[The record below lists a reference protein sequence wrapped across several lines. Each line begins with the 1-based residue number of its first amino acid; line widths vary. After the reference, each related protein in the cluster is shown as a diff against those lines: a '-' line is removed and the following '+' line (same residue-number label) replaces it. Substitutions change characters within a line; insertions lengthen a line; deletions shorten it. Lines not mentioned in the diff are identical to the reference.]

1 MARSAGG
8 EAASEAGLSKWHYA
22 LIFATPVAAGLA
34 YWYYRKARGKGKP
47 PGAGTGETKSSR
59 PVDKSQTNHSRSST
73 DAKDPFE
80 RAKAFKNQGNKYFK
94 EGKFDKAIDCYTEAI
109 ALCPP
114 QNKNELAT
122 FYQNRAAAYEN
133 LKNYTAVIADCTR
146 AIDLNFQYV
155 KALHRRAKAYEI
167 VNELDKCL
175 EDITAVCILEGF
187 QNQNSLLVTDRVLK
201 KIGKASA
208 KELIKAVEC
217 MDKEKYEE
225 VIAHCTKEIEN
236 NGEAI
241 AEALLL
247 RGTLLML
254 QGLSQAT
261 VDDPQSGAPNG
272 LRLSEGGSTIEGTLP
287 VHSTVRV
294 NALIKLGTLKVHA
307 EKLEE
312 ALEDFEKA
320 ASLDPTN
327 ADVFLHRGQVLLLLD
342 RLDDT
347 LKAYGYTDKDK
358 HLSSFVYLCAR
369 LIDKEII
376 GQVLVECNS
385 AGNDDN
391 DAPEAV
397 QPTQAE
403 VMRAAV
409 TLSSV
414 YGKAT
419 TRGEIQDMER
429 SVTLRPDFPSAAAQ
443 RCYVQYRCAAAAKD
457 ASKQME
463 ALRGFEEVQQKFPNC
478 PECYFL
484 HAQILSETKEFERA
498 AENFQKAEKADPAD
512 PNVQVHLGI
521 LHLQWTQNFEKAADH
536 MYKAISMDDKCQFA
550 YETLGSVQVQ
560 RGFLKEGLELFEKA
574 ISLAQT
580 EAELA
585 HLLSLRDAAAA
596 QGRVASRLG
605 MAVTPGFS

>member
-1 MARSAGG
+1 MAPSGMAGSAGG
-8 EAASEAGLSKWHYA
+8 EAASEAGLSKWQYA

-34 YWYYRKARGKGKP
+34 YWYYRKARGRSKP
-47 PGAGTGETKSSR
+47 PGSSAGETKGSKSA
-59 PVDKSQTNHSRSST
+59 DKSQTNHSRGAA

-94 EGKFDKAIDCYTEAI
+94 EGKFDKAIECYTEAI

-133 LKNYTAVIADCTR
+133 LKNYTAVIADCTK

-155 KALHRRAKAYEI
+155 KALHRRAKAYE
-167 VNELDKCL
+167 VVDELDKCL

-201 KIGKASA
+201 KIGKARA
-208 KELIKAVEC
+208 KELIKVRKPVMPSKHFIRNYFVSFCEDPIIKAVQAFRKGKPYPKSDSPGGAYAQAVEC
-217 MDKEKYEE
+217 LANEKYED

-236 NGEAI
+236 NGEAL

-247 RGTLLML
+247 RGTLYML

-261 VDDPQSGAPNG
+261 VDDLNRVLQMDTAS
-272 LRLSEGGSTIEGTLP
+272 LK
-287 VHSTVRV
+287 VRV

-312 ALEDFEKA
+312 ALEDFEQA
-320 ASLDPTN
+320 ASLDPRN

-342 RLDDT
+342 RLEDT
-347 LKAYGYTDKDK
+347 LK
-358 HLSSFVYLCAR
+358 
-369 LIDKEII
+369 
-376 GQVLVECNS
+376 
-385 AGNDDN
+385 
-391 DAPEAV
+391 
-397 QPTQAE
+397 
-403 VMRAAV
+403 
-409 TLSSV
+409 
-414 YGKAT
+414 
-419 TRGEIQDMER
+419 DMEE

-443 RCYVQYRCAAAAKD
+443 RCYVLYRCGVATNNLD
-457 ASKQME
+457 KQIQ
-463 ALRGFEEVQQKFPNC
+463 AFQQFEDIQETFPNC

-484 HAQILSETKEFERA
+484 HAQILSEKKEFEKAEENFMKA
-498 AENFQKAEKADPAD
+498 AEADPSD
-512 PNVQVHLGI
+512 PNVPVHLGI
-521 LHLQWTQNFEKAADH
+521 LQLQWRQDFEKAAEF
-536 MYKAISMDDKCQFA
+536 MNKAIKMDDKCQFA

-560 RGFLKEGLELFEKA
+560 RGFLKEGLEMFDKA
-574 ISLAQT
+574 IMLAQT

>member
-34 YWYYRKARGKGKP
+34 YWYYRKARGRGKP

-167 VNELDKCL
+167 VDELDKCL

-208 KELIKAVEC
+208 KELIKTRKPMMPSKHFIRNYFVSFCEDPVIKAVEAHREGKPFPKSDSPGGAYAQAVEC

-261 VDDPQSGAPNG
+261 VDDLNRVLQMDSAP
-272 LRLSEGGSTIEGTLP
+272 LK
-287 VHSTVRV
+287 VRV

-347 LKAYGYTDKDK
+347 LK
-358 HLSSFVYLCAR
+358 
-369 LIDKEII
+369 
-376 GQVLVECNS
+376 
-385 AGNDDN
+385 
-391 DAPEAV
+391 
-397 QPTQAE
+397 
-403 VMRAAV
+403 
-409 TLSSV
+409 
-414 YGKAT
+414 
-419 TRGEIQDMER
+419 DMER

-443 RCYVQYRCAAAAKD
+443 HCYVQYRCAAAAKD

>member
-1 MARSAGG
+1 MAPSGMARRN
-8 EAASEAGLSKWHYA
+8 
-22 LIFATPVAAGLA
+22 LA
-34 YWYYRKARGKGKP
+34 PGGKP
-47 PGAGTGETKSSR
+47 PGASAGETKGSKS
-59 PVDKSQTNHSRSST
+59 VDKSQTNHSRGST
-73 DAKDPFE
+73 EAKDPFE

-94 EGKFDKAIDCYTEAI
+94 EGKFDKAIECYSEAI

-133 LKNYTAVIADCTR
+133 LKNYTAVITDCTK

-155 KALHRRAKAYEI
+155 KALHRRAKAYEV

-208 KELIKAVEC
+208 KELIKVRKPMLPSKHFIRNYFISFCEDPVVKAVQAHREGKPFLTSDSPGSAYAQAVEC
-217 MDKEKYEE
+217 LAKEKYEE
-225 VIAHCTKEIEN
+225 
-236 NGEAI
+236 
-241 AEALLL
+241 
-247 RGTLLML
+247 
-254 QGLSQAT
+254 ST
-261 VDDPQSGAPNG
+261 VDDLNRVLQMDSAS
-272 LRLSEGGSTIEGTLP
+272 LK
-287 VHSTVRV
+287 VRV

-320 ASLDPTN
+320 ASQDPSN

-342 RLDDT
+342 RLEDT
-347 LKAYGYTDKDK
+347 LK
-358 HLSSFVYLCAR
+358 
-369 LIDKEII
+369 
-376 GQVLVECNS
+376 
-385 AGNDDN
+385 
-391 DAPEAV
+391 
-397 QPTQAE
+397 
-403 VMRAAV
+403 
-409 TLSSV
+409 
-414 YGKAT
+414 
-419 TRGEIQDMER
+419 DMER
-429 SVTLRPDFPSAAAQ
+429 SVSLRPDFPSAAAQ
-443 RCYVQYRCAAAAKD
+443 RCYVQYRYGAATKD
-457 ASKQME
+457 ANKQME
-463 ALRGFEEVQQKFPNC
+463 ALQDFEKVQQMFPNC

-484 HAQILSETKEFERA
+484 HAQILSENKEFEKA
-498 AENFQKAEKADPAD
+498 EENFLKAQKADPTD
-512 PNVQVHLGI
+512 PNVPVHLGI
-521 LHLQWTQNFEKAADH
+521 LHLQWTQDFEKAAEF
-536 MYKAISMDDKCQFA
+536 MYKAISMDEKCQFA

-596 QGRVASRLG
+596 QGKVASRLG

>member
-1 MARSAGG
+1 MAPSGMARSAGG
-8 EAASEAGLSKWHYA
+8 EAASEAGLSKWQYA
-22 LIFATPVAAGLA
+22 VLFATPVAAGLA
-34 YWYYRKARGKGKP
+34 YWYYRKSRARGKP
-47 PGAGTGETKSSR
+47 PGASAGETKGAKS
-59 PVDKSQTNHSRSST
+59 VDKSQTNHSRGST

-94 EGKFDKAIDCYTEAI
+94 EGKFDKAIECYSEAI

-133 LKNYTAVIADCTR
+133 LKNYTAVITDCTK

-155 KALHRRAKAYEI
+155 KALHRRAKAYEV

-208 KELIKAVEC
+208 KELIKVRKPMLPSKHFIRNYFISFCEDPVVKAVQAHREGKPFLTSDSPGSAYAQAVEC
-217 MDKEKYEE
+217 LAKEKYEE
-225 VIAHCTKEIEN
+225 VIEHCTKEIEN
-236 NGEAI
+236 EGEAL

-247 RGTLLML
+247 RGTLHML
-254 QGLSQAT
+254 QGLSQST
-261 VDDPQSGAPNG
+261 VDDLNRVLQMDSAS
-272 LRLSEGGSTIEGTLP
+272 LK
-287 VHSTVRV
+287 VRV

-320 ASLDPTN
+320 ASQDPSN

-342 RLDDT
+342 RLEDT
-347 LKAYGYTDKDK
+347 LK
-358 HLSSFVYLCAR
+358 
-369 LIDKEII
+369 
-376 GQVLVECNS
+376 
-385 AGNDDN
+385 
-391 DAPEAV
+391 
-397 QPTQAE
+397 
-403 VMRAAV
+403 
-409 TLSSV
+409 
-414 YGKAT
+414 
-419 TRGEIQDMER
+419 DMER
-429 SVTLRPDFPSAAAQ
+429 SVSLRPDFPSAAAQ
-443 RCYVQYRCAAAAKD
+443 RCYVQYRYGAATKD
-457 ASKQME
+457 ANKQME
-463 ALRGFEEVQQKFPNC
+463 ALQDFEKVQQMFPNC

-484 HAQILSETKEFERA
+484 HAQILSENKEFEKA
-498 AENFQKAEKADPAD
+498 EENFLKAQKADPTD
-512 PNVQVHLGI
+512 PNVPVHLGI
-521 LHLQWTQNFEKAADH
+521 LHLQWTQDFEKAAEF
-536 MYKAISMDDKCQFA
+536 MYKAISMDEKCQFA

-596 QGRVASRLG
+596 QGKVASRLG

>member
-1 MARSAGG
+1 MAPSGMARSAGG
-8 EAASEAGLSKWHYA
+8 EAASEAGLSKWQYA

-34 YWYYRKARGKGKP
+34 YWYYKKARGRAKP
-47 PGAGTGETKSSR
+47 PGAGAGETKVSKSA
-59 PVDKSQTNHSRSST
+59 DKSQTNHSRGAA

-94 EGKFDKAIDCYTEAI
+94 EGKFDKAIECYTEAI

-155 KALHRRAKAYEI
+155 KALHRRAKAYE
-167 VNELDKCL
+167 VVDELDKCL

-201 KIGKASA
+201 KIGKARA
-208 KELIKAVEC
+208 KELIKARKPIMPSKHFIRNYFVSFCEDPVIKAVQAFREGKPFPKSDSPGGAYAQAVEC
-217 MDKEKYEE
+217 LANEKYED

-236 NGEAI
+236 SGDAQ

-247 RGTLLML
+247 RGTLYML

-261 VDDPQSGAPNG
+261 VDDLNRVLQMDMDTAG
-272 LRLSEGGSTIEGTLP
+272 LK
-287 VHSTVRV
+287 VRV

-312 ALEDFEKA
+312 ALEDFEQA
-320 ASLDPTN
+320 ATLDPSN

-342 RLDDT
+342 RLEDT
-347 LKAYGYTDKDK
+347 LK
-358 HLSSFVYLCAR
+358 
-369 LIDKEII
+369 
-376 GQVLVECNS
+376 
-385 AGNDDN
+385 
-391 DAPEAV
+391 
-397 QPTQAE
+397 
-403 VMRAAV
+403 
-409 TLSSV
+409 
-414 YGKAT
+414 
-419 TRGEIQDMER
+419 DMER

-443 RCYVQYRCAAAAKD
+443 RCYVLYRCGG
-457 ASKQME
+457 ASKDPHKQMQ
-463 ALRGFEEVQQKFPNC
+463 AFQQFEDIQERFPKC

-484 HAQILSETKEFERA
+484 HAQILSENKEFEKA
-498 AENFQKAEKADPAD
+498 EENFLKAQKADPTD
-512 PNVQVHLGI
+512 PNVPVHLGI
-521 LHLQWTQNFEKAADH
+521 LHLQWTQDFEKAAEF
-536 MYKAISMDDKCQFA
+536 MYKAIEMDDKCQFA

-560 RGFLKEGLELFEKA
+560 RGFLKEGLELFDKA
-574 ISLAQT
+574 IVLAQT

>member
-1 MARSAGG
+1 MAPSGMARSAGG
-8 EAASEAGLSKWHYA
+8 EAASEAGLSKWQYA

-34 YWYYRKARGKGKP
+34 YWYYKKARARGKP
-47 PGAGTGETKSSR
+47 PGDSAGETKGSKS
-59 PVDKSQTNHSRSST
+59 VDKSQTNHSRGST

-94 EGKFDKAIDCYTEAI
+94 EGKFDKAIECYTEAI

-133 LKNYTAVIADCTR
+133 LKNYTAVIADCTK

-155 KALHRRAKAYEI
+155 KALHRRAKAYEV

-175 EDITAVCILEGF
+175 EDITGMCILHFRHFHLKTFVLNVLNLFLYFFRQVRKPMMPSKHFIRNYFVSFCEDPVIKAVQAHREGKPF
-187 QNQNSLLVTDRVLK
+187 PKSDSPSGAYAQ
-201 KIGKASA
+201 
-208 KELIKAVEC
+208 AVEC
-217 MDKEKYEE
+217 MANEKYED

-236 NGEAI
+236 EGEAL

-247 RGTLLML
+247 RGTLHML

-261 VDDPQSGAPNG
+261 VDDLNRVLQMDSAS
-272 LRLSEGGSTIEGTLP
+272 LK
-287 VHSTVRV
+287 VRV

-312 ALEDFEKA
+312 ALEDFEQA
-320 ASLDPTN
+320 ATQDPSN

-342 RLDDT
+342 RLEDT
-347 LKAYGYTDKDK
+347 VK
-358 HLSSFVYLCAR
+358 
-369 LIDKEII
+369 
-376 GQVLVECNS
+376 
-385 AGNDDN
+385 
-391 DAPEAV
+391 
-397 QPTQAE
+397 
-403 VMRAAV
+403 
-409 TLSSV
+409 
-414 YGKAT
+414 
-419 TRGEIQDMER
+419 DMER
-429 SVTLRPDFPSAAAQ
+429 SVSLRPDFPSAAAQ
-443 RCYVQYRCAAAAKD
+443 RCYVQYRYGAATKD
-457 ASKQME
+457 ANKQME
-463 ALRGFEEVQQKFPNC
+463 ALQDFEKVQQRFPNC

-484 HAQILSETKEFERA
+484 HAQILSENKEFERA
-498 AENFQKAEKADPAD
+498 EENFLKAQKADPTD
-512 PNVQVHLGI
+512 PNVPVHLG
-521 LHLQWTQNFEKAADH
+521 
-536 MYKAISMDDKCQFA
+536 
-550 YETLGSVQVQ
+550 
-560 RGFLKEGLELFEKA
+560 GFLKEGLELFEKA

-596 QGRVASRLG
+596 QGKVASRLG